1 MAGVKRAGVR
11 QAFMKRSFMRSRTT
25 AICDCWLD
33 PLAGARSVSRK
44 GDLRHLPES
53 ESASRLN
60 WPWTKIARNL
70 TIRRFDCTKRTFE
83 KFIRKRD
90 RVFTLSRFFAT

>member
-1 MAGVKRAGVR
+1 MDVLVAFFRMAIQPFDRI
-11 QAFMKRSFMRSRTT
+11 S
-25 AICDCWLD
+25 AI
-33 PLAGARSVSRK
+33 
-44 GDLRHLPES
+44 
-53 ESASRLN
+53 RLTRIQRGQKT
-60 WPWTKIARNL
+60 PKQL